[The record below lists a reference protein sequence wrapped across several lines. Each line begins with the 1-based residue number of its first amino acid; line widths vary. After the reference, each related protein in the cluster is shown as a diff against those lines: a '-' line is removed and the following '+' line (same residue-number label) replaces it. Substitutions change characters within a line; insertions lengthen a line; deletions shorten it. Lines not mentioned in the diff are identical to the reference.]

1 MLRCVDVGNQPL
13 NCAVI
18 FRKELDQV
26 TGENLEITE
35 LAGFLRE
42 RLQIGR
48 QNWLY
53 GHQRIGSR
61 LDLANEARGPL
72 LHRDS
77 TGRQVDASK
86 QRIKYNPRPGEQKDE
101 QQPGA

>member
-18 FRKELDQV
+18 FRKELYQA
-26 TGENLEITE
+26 TGENLKITE
-35 LAGFLRE
+35 LAGLLRE

-53 GHQRIGSR
+53 CHQRIGSR
-61 LDLANEARGPL
+61 LDLGNEARGPL

-77 TGRQVDASK
+77 TSREVDAPK
-86 QRIKYNPRPGEQKDE
+86 QRVKYNSRPGEQKDE